1 MKNWEAAIEDASICV
16 AKDPS
21 FIKGYY
27 RLATAY
33 TEIGN
38 YDDALNVLQTA
49 LTKEPG
55 EPVAPSSSSSL
66 GPSLPQTMINYKN
79 SFVSFAPRERQPR
92 NRRLVQ

>member
-1 MKNWEAAIEDASICV
+1 MKNWEAAIEDASTCV

-55 EPVAPSSSSSL
+55 DCGFSSL
-66 GPSLPQTMINYKN
+66 TPHS
-79 SFVSFAPRERQPR
+79 AC
-92 NRRLVQ
+92 LVL